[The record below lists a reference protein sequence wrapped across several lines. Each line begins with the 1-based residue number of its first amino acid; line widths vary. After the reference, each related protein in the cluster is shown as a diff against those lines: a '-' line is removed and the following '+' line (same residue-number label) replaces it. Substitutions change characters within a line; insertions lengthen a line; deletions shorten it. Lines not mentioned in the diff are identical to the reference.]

1 MFKGCKTIDGF
12 KMNKHLGKH
21 LSQPGELVGDDE
33 DDDDDEEEADGD
45 VYASD

>member
-1 MFKGCKTIDGF
+1 
-12 KMNKHLGKH
+12 MNKHLGKH
-21 LSQPGELVGDDE
+21 LSQPGELVGDDDD